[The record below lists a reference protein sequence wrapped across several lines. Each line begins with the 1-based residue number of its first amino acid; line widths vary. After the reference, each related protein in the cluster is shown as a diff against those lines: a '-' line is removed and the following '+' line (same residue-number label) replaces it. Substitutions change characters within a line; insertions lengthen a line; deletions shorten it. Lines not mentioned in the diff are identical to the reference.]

1 MCVFKYKTYMSA
13 LSISNHLIM
22 RMLQRQNTKRVI
34 AKRMVSGE
42 ANNAKE
48 EIETQNTDNFPSIV
62 VEGGVT
68 STENKNTNINTEDV
82 VVREATQ
89 IEENSQVA

>member
-1 MCVFKYKTYMSA
+1 MSA
-13 LSISNHLIM
+13 LSISNHFIM

-48 EIETQNTDNFPSIV
+48 ENETQNTDNFPSIV
-62 VEGGVT
+62 VEGGVIP
-68 STENKNTNINTEDV
+68 TENKSTNINTGDV
-82 VVREATQ
+82 VVREATL